1 MFDFFRKHTRWAL
14 GFVVLLII
22 PSFVFFGVEG
32 YTQFREAGNATVATV
47 DGQAIKQA
55 EWDAAHQRAV
65 ENMRRQMPGVDVK
78 LFDTPE
84 ARRETLDN
92 LVRERVLLSEA
103 QRQHL
108 FPSDAR
114 LQRIFTTDPQFADL
128 RNSDGTVRKE
138 ILALQGMSSE
148 MFAQRLR
155 TDIGMNQVLAGLA
168 GSATAPKT
176 SVTTALEAVLQR
188 REVQAQR
195 FDTKDYESKVK
206 PTDADLEAYYKANQE
221 PFRVPERAD
230 IEYVVLDLAT
240 LSKGVTVTEDDLRK
254 YYTENAARYTQAE
267 ERRASHILVKA
278 AKDASAADKAKAKA
292 KAEDLLAQVRK
303 APASFAD
310 VARKNSD
317 DPGSAERGGDLDFF
331 ARGAMVK
338 PFEDAVF
345 GMKPGEISPVIESDF
360 GFHVIRLDAVRGGE
374 KKPFEAVRSE
384 IEAEVK
390 RQLSQRKWAESAE
403 QFTNTVYEQ
412 ADSLQPAVDKFKLEK
427 RTATVP
433 RKPAPGASGPL
444 TNAKLLEALFS
455 TDSINNKRNTDAVDL
470 GQNQL
475 ISARIVKHHPARIP
489 PLADVRDQVLKAV
502 VRQQAAALARKDG
515 EALLAKLKATPEMT
529 LPQTVTVARG
539 VPELGKDV
547 VDAVLRADSSKL
559 PAAVGVSLGE
569 QGYWVGRVLKVLP
582 PDAAVVNDPSV
593 PEQLARVW
601 AQAESVALYNALR
614 KRHDAEIKAAAPAAA
629 ASAAASAPR

>member
-84 ARRETLDN
+84 AWRETLDN